1 MFQRNMFHCGVLLE
15 CLTKDLGS
23 SIGAVLKATGM
34 QGIDVFDG
42 LKQGNRQI

>member
-1 MFQRNMFHCGVLLE
+1 MPEELMIK